1 MRSRGYGLLG
11 PQRGGAP
18 QVLVMESVA
27 DELVAKVKAA
37 VDKLSVGRPE
47 APPGPA
53 PLRTA
58 PCTAPGVAW
67 VSCVESPSSCV
78 WFGRGL
84 AFPSSECDKGL
95 PVCTQ
100 VGTAERASGRA
111 RAQDNASITPVISK
125 SSADFIE
132 GLVKNAED
140 KGAKL
145 LQPYKREGNLIW
157 PVLVDHVT
165 RARSRGPVKWKVA
178 SLESTLH
185 SSAANVFYVDHSP
198 GRARGPPACIAA
210 SLRNVCAERPK
221 RRVCCGRTALRPTGA

>member
-1 MRSRGYGLLG
+1 
-11 PQRGGAP
+11 
-18 QVLVMESVA
+18 
-27 DELVAKVKAA
+27 
-37 VDKLSVGRPE
+37 
-47 APPGPA
+47 
-53 PLRTA
+53 
-58 PCTAPGVAW
+58 
-67 VSCVESPSSCV
+67 
-78 WFGRGL
+78 
-84 AFPSSECDKGL
+84 
-95 PVCTQ
+95 VCTQ